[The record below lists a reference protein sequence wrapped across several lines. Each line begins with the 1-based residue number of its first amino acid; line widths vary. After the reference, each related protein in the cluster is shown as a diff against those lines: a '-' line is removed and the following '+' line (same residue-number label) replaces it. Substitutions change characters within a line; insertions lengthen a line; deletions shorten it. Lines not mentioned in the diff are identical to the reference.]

1 MMARSITVERSVP
14 ALLGLARV
22 SGVGMGMGM
31 GLLGGPKRKFDLT
44 ARYLEASRDA
54 SARIARICQSGE
66 MASDE
71 DKLLRQLEFYMS
83 DASLPYDTF
92 LAGELRRS
100 EADATVS
107 VSAATLAGFPRVVAL
122 LPDLSAEERAEALVA
137 AAARS
142 DTLRAC
148 DGGHIG
154 RRFPLPA
161 DDPAADHSVFLEGL
175 PPSADEAAVLEV
187 LAACV
192 PDAAPASTRRLRDL
206 KDDRQARAFS
216 GKWHVELADAAA
228 AQAVVDAAA
237 AKSLRKPGGQALRAT
252 LLRAHYEAEAAKV
265 AEYRRKTAEK
275 QAKRKAEAEAAEAEA
290 GRASSGAGSCEC
302 GTCAGAAAD
311 PSCRRCGTRTRS
323 TARYFV
329 SRAGRRTGRR
339 CPTPVLSRIVKT

>member
-1 MMARSITVERSVP
+1 M
-14 ALLGLARV
+14 
-22 SGVGMGMGM
+22 
-31 GLLGGPKRKFDLT
+31 K
-44 ARYLEASRDA
+44 
-54 SARIARICQSGE
+54 

-323 TARYFV
+323 TARYFA

-339 CPTPVLSRIVKT
+339 CPTPVLS